1 MARPREFDDDAALDA
16 ATNQFW
22 RCGYAATSIRDLGD
36 AMGLGVA
43 SLYNAFGSKH
53 VLFKRCLDRYL
64 DGHMR
69 ARILHL
75 EATLPP
81 RAAIEEFLHDVV
93 DRSSYDRH
101 GCLLMNTALELAP
114 HDRGI
119 GRVVAQRLAELENF
133 FRRALQA
140 GQADGSIQ
148 ASLDAEEAAPLF
160 LTTVIGLRVL
170 ARARPDRN
178 LMEAAVRQALARLDP
193 PTAATRRHDA

>member
-1 MARPREFDDDAALDA
+1 
-16 ATNQFW
+16 
-22 RCGYAATSIRDLGD
+22 
-36 AMGLGVA
+36 MGLGVA
-43 SLYNAFGSKH
+43 SLYNAFGGKH
-53 VLFKRCLDRYL
+53 ALFTRCLDHYI

-69 ARILHL
+69 TRILHL

-81 RAAIEEFLHDVV
+81 RAAIEAFLRDVAERSAR
-93 DRSSYDRH
+93 DRR
-101 GCLLMNTALELAP
+101 GCLLMNTALEVAP

-119 GRVVAQRLAELENF
+119 GRIVTQRLAELEGF

-140 GQADGSIQ
+140 GQADGSIHVG
-148 ASLDAEEAAPLF
+148 LDAEEAAPLF

-170 ARARPDRN
+170 ARARPNRN

>member
-1 MARPREFDDDAALDA
+1 MDA

-22 RCGYAATSIRDLGD
+22 RRGYAATSIRDLGD

-43 SLYNAFGSKH
+43 SLYNAFGGKH
-53 VLFKRCLDRYL
+53 ALFTRCLDRYL

-81 RAAIEEFLHDVV
+81 RAAIEAFLREVV
-93 DRSSYDRH
+93 EGSARDRR
-101 GCLLMNTALELAP
+101 GCLLMNTALEVAP

-119 GRVVAQRLAELENF
+119 GRIVTQRLAELEGF

-140 GQADGSIQ
+140 GQADGSIH
-148 ASLDAEEAAPLF
+148 AGLDAEEAAPLF

-170 ARARPDRN
+170 ARARPDRS
-178 LMEAAVRQALARLDP
+178 LMEAASRQALARLDP